1 MFTDTHCHL
10 YKEYYENLEEI
21 LNHAY
26 ENKVNRFI
34 VAGCDDASNKEVFNL
49 LTKENKK
56 LRKENALMKNE
67 LNELSKYKAEYEDL
81 IVHVKEQKERY
92 MKLNKQ
98 LENLILDCE
107 SNLKKL

>member
-1 MFTDTHCHL
+1 MGVFFVQRKEWDSMFF
-10 YKEYYENLEEI
+10 N
-21 LNHAY
+21 
-26 ENKVNRFI
+26 
-34 VAGCDDASNKEVFNL
+34 NKEVFNL

-107 SNLKKL
+107 SNLKEI

>member
-1 MFTDTHCHL
+1 MFF
-10 YKEYYENLEEI
+10 K
-21 LNHAY
+21 
-26 ENKVNRFI
+26 
-34 VAGCDDASNKEVFNL
+34 NKEVFNL

-67 LNELSKYKAEYEDL
+67 LNELSQYKAEYEDL

-107 SNLKKL
+107 SNLKEI

>member
-1 MFTDTHCHL
+1 MSVFSMQRKELNSMFF
-10 YKEYYENLEEI
+10 N
-21 LNHAY
+21 
-26 ENKVNRFI
+26 
-34 VAGCDDASNKEVFNL
+34 NKEVFNL

-107 SNLKKL
+107 SNLKEI

>member
-1 MFTDTHCHL
+1 MFF
-10 YKEYYENLEEI
+10 K
-21 LNHAY
+21 
-26 ENKVNRFI
+26 
-34 VAGCDDASNKEVFNL
+34 NKEVFNL

-67 LNELSKYKAEYEDL
+67 LNEISKYKAEYEDL

-98 LENLILDCE
+98 LENLILNCE
-107 SNLKKL
+107 SNLKEI

>member
-1 MFTDTHCHL
+1 MFF
-10 YKEYYENLEEI
+10 N
-21 LNHAY
+21 
-26 ENKVNRFI
+26 
-34 VAGCDDASNKEVFNL
+34 NKEVFNL
-49 LTKENKK
+49 LTKKNKK

-107 SNLKKL
+107 SNLKKI

>member
-1 MFTDTHCHL
+1 MFF
-10 YKEYYENLEEI
+10 K
-21 LNHAY
+21 
-26 ENKVNRFI
+26 
-34 VAGCDDASNKEVFNL
+34 NKEVFNL

-67 LNELSKYKAEYEDL
+67 LNEISKYKAEYEDL

-107 SNLKKL
+107 SNLKEI

>member
-1 MFTDTHCHL
+1 MFF
-10 YKEYYENLEEI
+10 N
-21 LNHAY
+21 
-26 ENKVNRFI
+26 
-34 VAGCDDASNKEVFNL
+34 NKEVFNL

-98 LENLILDCE
+98 LENLILDSE

>member
-1 MFTDTHCHL
+1 MFF
-10 YKEYYENLEEI
+10 K
-21 LNHAY
+21 
-26 ENKVNRFI
+26 
-34 VAGCDDASNKEVFNL
+34 NKEVFNL

-92 MKLNKQ
+92 IKLNKQ

>member
-1 MFTDTHCHL
+1 MFF
-10 YKEYYENLEEI
+10 N
-21 LNHAY
+21 
-26 ENKVNRFI
+26 
-34 VAGCDDASNKEVFNL
+34 NKEVFNL

-81 IVHVKEQKERY
+81 IVHVKEQKDRY
-92 MKLNKQ
+92 IKLNKQ

-107 SNLKKL
+107 SNLKEI

>member
-1 MFTDTHCHL
+1 MFF
-10 YKEYYENLEEI
+10 N
-21 LNHAY
+21 
-26 ENKVNRFI
+26 
-34 VAGCDDASNKEVFNL
+34 NKEVFNL

-98 LENLILDCE
+98 LKNLILDCE
-107 SNLKKL
+107 SNLKEI

>member
-1 MFTDTHCHL
+1 MFF
-10 YKEYYENLEEI
+10 K
-21 LNHAY
+21 
-26 ENKVNRFI
+26 
-34 VAGCDDASNKEVFNL
+34 NKEVFNL

-92 MKLNKQ
+92 IKLNKQ

-107 SNLKKL
+107 SNLKKI

>member
-1 MFTDTHCHL
+1 MFF
-10 YKEYYENLEEI
+10 K
-21 LNHAY
+21 
-26 ENKVNRFI
+26 
-34 VAGCDDASNKEVFNL
+34 NKEVFNL
-49 LTKENKK
+49 LTKKKKK

-107 SNLKKL
+107 SNLKEI

>member
-1 MFTDTHCHL
+1 MFF
-10 YKEYYENLEEI
+10 N
-21 LNHAY
+21 
-26 ENKVNRFI
+26 
-34 VAGCDDASNKEVFNL
+34 NKEVFNL

-81 IVHVKEQKERY
+81 IVQVKEQKERY

-107 SNLKKL
+107 SNLKKI

>member
-1 MFTDTHCHL
+1 MFF
-10 YKEYYENLEEI
+10 N
-21 LNHAY
+21 
-26 ENKVNRFI
+26 
-34 VAGCDDASNKEVFNL
+34 NKEVFNL

-67 LNELSKYKAEYEDL
+67 LNEISKYKEEYEDL

>member
-1 MFTDTHCHL
+1 MFF
-10 YKEYYENLEEI
+10 N
-21 LNHAY
+21 
-26 ENKVNRFI
+26 
-34 VAGCDDASNKEVFNL
+34 NKEVFNL

-81 IVHVKEQKERY
+81 IVRVKEQKERY

-107 SNLKKL
+107 SNLKEI

>member
-1 MFTDTHCHL
+1 MFF
-10 YKEYYENLEEI
+10 K
-21 LNHAY
+21 
-26 ENKVNRFI
+26 
-34 VAGCDDASNKEVFNL
+34 NKEVFNL

-67 LNELSKYKAEYEDL
+67 LNEISKYKEEYEDL
-81 IVHVKEQKERY
+81 IVLVKEQKERY

-107 SNLKKL
+107 SNLKEI

>member
-1 MFTDTHCHL
+1 MSVFSMQRKEWDSMFF
-10 YKEYYENLEEI
+10 N
-21 LNHAY
+21 
-26 ENKVNRFI
+26 
-34 VAGCDDASNKEVFNL
+34 NKEVFNL

-107 SNLKKL
+107 SNLKEI

>member
-1 MFTDTHCHL
+1 MFF
-10 YKEYYENLEEI
+10 N
-21 LNHAY
+21 
-26 ENKVNRFI
+26 
-34 VAGCDDASNKEVFNL
+34 NKEVFNL

-67 LNELSKYKAEYEDL
+67 LNEISKYKAEYEDL

-98 LENLILDCE
+98 LENLILNWE
-107 SNLKKL
+107 SNLKEI

>member
-1 MFTDTHCHL
+1 MFF
-10 YKEYYENLEEI
+10 K
-21 LNHAY
+21 
-26 ENKVNRFI
+26 
-34 VAGCDDASNKEVFNL
+34 NKEVFNL
-49 LTKENKK
+49 LTNENKK

-107 SNLKKL
+107 SNLKEI

>member
-1 MFTDTHCHL
+1 MGVFFVQRKEWNGMFF
-10 YKEYYENLEEI
+10 N
-21 LNHAY
+21 
-26 ENKVNRFI
+26 
-34 VAGCDDASNKEVFNL
+34 NKEVFNL

-107 SNLKKL
+107 SNLKEI

>member
-1 MFTDTHCHL
+1 MGVFFVQRKEWNGMFF
-10 YKEYYENLEEI
+10 N
-21 LNHAY
+21 
-26 ENKVNRFI
+26 
-34 VAGCDDASNKEVFNL
+34 NKEVFNL

>member
-1 MFTDTHCHL
+1 MGVFFVQRKEWNSMFF
-10 YKEYYENLEEI
+10 N
-21 LNHAY
+21 
-26 ENKVNRFI
+26 
-34 VAGCDDASNKEVFNL
+34 NKEVFNL

-107 SNLKKL
+107 SNLKEI

>member
-1 MFTDTHCHL
+1 MFF
-10 YKEYYENLEEI
+10 N
-21 LNHAY
+21 
-26 ENKVNRFI
+26 
-34 VAGCDDASNKEVFNL
+34 NKEVFNL

-67 LNELSKYKAEYEDL
+67 LNELSKYKEEYEDL
-81 IVHVKEQKERY
+81 IVSVKEQKERY

-107 SNLKKL
+107 SNLKEI

>member
-1 MFTDTHCHL
+1 MFF
-10 YKEYYENLEEI
+10 N
-21 LNHAY
+21 
-26 ENKVNRFI
+26 
-34 VAGCDDASNKEVFNL
+34 NKEVFNL

-92 MKLNKQ
+92 MKLKRK
-98 LENLILDCE
+98 LENRIFSC
-107 SNLKKL
+107 

>member
-1 MFTDTHCHL
+1 MFF
-10 YKEYYENLEEI
+10 N
-21 LNHAY
+21 
-26 ENKVNRFI
+26 
-34 VAGCDDASNKEVFNL
+34 NKEVFNL

-67 LNELSKYKAEYEDL
+67 LNEISKYKAEYEDL

-98 LENLILDCE
+98 LENLISDCE
-107 SNLKKL
+107 SNLKEI

>member
-1 MFTDTHCHL
+1 MFF
-10 YKEYYENLEEI
+10 N
-21 LNHAY
+21 
-26 ENKVNRFI
+26 
-34 VAGCDDASNKEVFNL
+34 NKEVFNL

-67 LNELSKYKAEYEDL
+67 LNEISKYKAEYEDL
-81 IVHVKEQKERY
+81 IVLVKEQKERY

-107 SNLKKL
+107 SNLKEI

>member
-1 MFTDTHCHL
+1 MFF
-10 YKEYYENLEEI
+10 N
-21 LNHAY
+21 
-26 ENKVNRFI
+26 
-34 VAGCDDASNKEVFNL
+34 NKEVFNL

-67 LNELSKYKAEYEDL
+67 LNELSKYKVEYEDL
-81 IVHVKEQKERY
+81 IVHVKEQQERY

-107 SNLKKL
+107 SNLKKI

>member
-1 MFTDTHCHL
+1 MFF
-10 YKEYYENLEEI
+10 N
-21 LNHAY
+21 
-26 ENKVNRFI
+26 
-34 VAGCDDASNKEVFNL
+34 NKEVFNL

-67 LNELSKYKAEYEDL
+67 LNELSKYKEEYEDL

-98 LENLILDCE
+98 LENLILNCE
-107 SNLKKL
+107 SNLKEI

>member
-1 MFTDTHCHL
+1 MFF
-10 YKEYYENLEEI
+10 N
-21 LNHAY
+21 
-26 ENKVNRFI
+26 
-34 VAGCDDASNKEVFNL
+34 NKEVFNL

-67 LNELSKYKAEYEDL
+67 LNEISKYKTEYEDL

-98 LENLILDCE
+98 LENLIFDCE
-107 SNLKKL
+107 SNLKEI

>member
-1 MFTDTHCHL
+1 
-10 YKEYYENLEEI
+10 
-21 LNHAY
+21 
-26 ENKVNRFI
+26 
-34 VAGCDDASNKEVFNL
+34 
-49 LTKENKK
+49 
-56 LRKENALMKNE
+56 MKNE

-81 IVHVKEQKERY
+81 IVCVKEQKERY

>member
-1 MFTDTHCHL
+1 MSVFSMQRKEWNRMFF
-10 YKEYYENLEEI
+10 N
-21 LNHAY
+21 
-26 ENKVNRFI
+26 
-34 VAGCDDASNKEVFNL
+34 NKEVFNL

-92 MKLNKQ
+92 IKLNKQ

-107 SNLKKL
+107 SNLKEI

>member
-1 MFTDTHCHL
+1 MSVFFMQRKEWNSMFF
-10 YKEYYENLEEI
+10 N
-21 LNHAY
+21 
-26 ENKVNRFI
+26 
-34 VAGCDDASNKEVFNL
+34 NKEVFNL

-107 SNLKKL
+107 SNLKEI

>member
-1 MFTDTHCHL
+1 MFF
-10 YKEYYENLEEI
+10 N
-21 LNHAY
+21 
-26 ENKVNRFI
+26 
-34 VAGCDDASNKEVFNL
+34 NKEVFNL

-67 LNELSKYKAEYEDL
+67 LNEISKYKTEYEDL
-81 IVHVKEQKERY
+81 IVHVKEQKERN

-107 SNLKKL
+107 SNLKKI

>member
-1 MFTDTHCHL
+1 MGVFFVQRKEWDSMFF
-10 YKEYYENLEEI
+10 K
-21 LNHAY
+21 
-26 ENKVNRFI
+26 
-34 VAGCDDASNKEVFNL
+34 NKEVFNL

-67 LNELSKYKAEYEDL
+67 LNELSKYKEEYEDL
-81 IVHVKEQKERY
+81 IVLVKEQKERY

-107 SNLKKL
+107 SNLKEI

>member
-1 MFTDTHCHL
+1 MFF
-10 YKEYYENLEEI
+10 N
-21 LNHAY
+21 
-26 ENKVNRFI
+26 
-34 VAGCDDASNKEVFNL
+34 NKEVFNL

-98 LENLILDCE
+98 LENLISDCE
-107 SNLKKL
+107 SNLKKI

>member
-1 MFTDTHCHL
+1 MGVFFVQRKEWNSMFF
-10 YKEYYENLEEI
+10 N
-21 LNHAY
+21 
-26 ENKVNRFI
+26 
-34 VAGCDDASNKEVFNL
+34 NKEVFNL

-67 LNELSKYKAEYEDL
+67 LNEISKYKTEYEDL

-107 SNLKKL
+107 SNLKEI

>member
-1 MFTDTHCHL
+1 MFF
-10 YKEYYENLEEI
+10 K
-21 LNHAY
+21 
-26 ENKVNRFI
+26 
-34 VAGCDDASNKEVFNL
+34 NKEVFNL

-67 LNELSKYKAEYEDL
+67 LNEISKYKEEYEDL
-81 IVHVKEQKERY
+81 IVLVKEQKERY

-107 SNLKKL
+107 SNLKKI

>member
-1 MFTDTHCHL
+1 MNLMSVFSMQRKEWNIMFF
-10 YKEYYENLEEI
+10 N
-21 LNHAY
+21 
-26 ENKVNRFI
+26 
-34 VAGCDDASNKEVFNL
+34 NKEVFNL

-107 SNLKKL
+107 SNLKEI

>member
-1 MFTDTHCHL
+1 MFF
-10 YKEYYENLEEI
+10 K
-21 LNHAY
+21 
-26 ENKVNRFI
+26 
-34 VAGCDDASNKEVFNL
+34 NKEVFNL

-67 LNELSKYKAEYEDL
+67 LNELSQYKAEYEDL

-98 LENLILDCE
+98 LENLILNCE
-107 SNLKKL
+107 SNLKEI